1 MDRAEI
7 PFLTA
12 VELGDLIRK
21 REVSSVEATEAYLT
35 RIEEIEPKTNA
46 YITVCGDEALAAA
59 RQAEK

>member
-7 PFLTA
+7 PFLSA
-12 VELGDLIRK
+12 VELGELLRK
-21 REVSSVEATEAYLT
+21 REVSPVEATEAYLA
-35 RIEEIEPKTNA
+35 RIQEVEPKTNA